1 MSRPTRYTENK
12 SERDWIDEFCATSST
27 EEVRGAFRFTIGKYL
42 RRYGKKD
49 DPLQEAIKIQDYV
62 NRLVAFERE
71 LAAPEH
77 VELRRHPMTPNVI
90 EPASQMDDD
99 SARMQA
105 IAQNGNGGEHYSEI
119 DRLRATADFND
130 DLPMHGVHI
139 PHTAKLT
146 VTTGNERFIS
156 RAYELLKSREMITF
170 AVTSVSPYEVTLDEI
185 VVIKPA

>member
-49 DPLQEAIKIQDYV
+49 DPLQEALKIQDYA

-71 LAAPEH
+71 LASPEH

-90 EPASQMDDD
+90 EPDGPAFAGGCVACGKHGGHGGLQCPKTQPYASSDAADHRMD
-99 SARMQA
+99 A
-105 IAQNGNGGEHYSEI
+105 IARNGNGGEHYSEI
-119 DRLRATADFND
+119 DRLRAAAYFND
-130 DLPMHGVHI
+130 DVRG
-139 PHTAKLT
+139 
-146 VTTGNERFIS
+146 S
-156 RAYELLKSREMITF
+156 
-170 AVTSVSPYEVTLDEI
+170 D
-185 VVIKPA
+185 KPA

>member
-49 DPLQEAIKIQDYV
+49 DPLQEALKIQDYA

-90 EPASQMDDD
+90 ERGGSVFAGGCLACGKPGGHGGLQCPNMQPYASAD
-99 SARMQA
+99 SADQRMDL
-105 IAQNGNGGEHYSEI
+105 IARNGNGGEHYGDV
-119 DRLRATADFND
+119 DR
-130 DLPMHGVHI
+130 
-139 PHTAKLT
+139 
-146 VTTGNERFIS
+146 
-156 RAYELLKSREMITF
+156 
-170 AVTSVSPYEVTLDEI
+170 
-185 VVIKPA
+185 PA